1 MNQEDVSYFQKV
13 AETSWELVNEIPT
26 RFNYEGKYLTSKL
39 RETVDDVFQNQILPV
54 HAKERIEELYE
65 LLDKLTKLN

>member
-1 MNQEDVSYFQKV
+1 MNQEDASYFQKV
-13 AETSWELVNEIPT
+13 AETSWELVNEIPP

-39 RETVDDVFQNQILPV
+39 RETVADVFQNQILPV
-54 HAKERIEELYE
+54 HAKERIDELYE